1 MDGTLVVVAA
11 TSVDDCKRLEES
23 FGTAKRVDF
32 LVDAVTDAVL
42 TLVDEMA
49 IVRVVGETNKHAT
62 DSFNAFVPPPLKPA
76 MLRAPL
82 LEPVAAESDSVP
94 PLLIPLRSKD
104 HGEKVPDDAS
114 ADEAFLKTKSGKNRS
129 VAQSLD

>member
-1 MDGTLVVVAA
+1 MAGSAMDGTLVVVAA

-76 MLRAPL
+76 MLRAL
-82 LEPVAAESDSVP
+82 LTERNKLP
-94 PLLIPLRSKD
+94 
-104 HGEKVPDDAS
+104 
-114 ADEAFLKTKSGKNRS
+114 
-129 VAQSLD
+129 

>member
-1 MDGTLVVVAA
+1 MEGNLVVVEA

-32 LVDAVTDAVL
+32 LVDAVTAEVL

-49 IVRVVGETNKHAT
+49 LVRVLGATNKHAK

-82 LEPVAAESDSVP
+82 LEPVAAE
-94 PLLIPLRSKD
+94 
-104 HGEKVPDDAS
+104 
-114 ADEAFLKTKSGKNRS
+114 AD
-129 VAQSLD
+129 